1 MLLDYLQGKV
11 DTLMNSLD
19 AVVWI
24 LQEIAVTSQSLK
36 CDYDLDIILTL
47 NGKEIYRITKGRDRF
62 GNK

>member
-1 MLLDYLQGKV
+1 MSSKYLQEKV

-62 GNK
+62 DNE

>member
-1 MLLDYLQGKV
+1 MSSKYLQEKV

-36 CDYDLDIILTL
+36 CDYELDIILTL
-47 NGKEIYRITKGRDRF
+47 DGKEIYRITKGRDRF
-62 GNK
+62 DN

>member
-1 MLLDYLQGKV
+1 MSSKYLQEKV

-24 LQEIAVTSQSLK
+24 LQEIAITAQSLK

-47 NGKEIYRITKGRDRF
+47 DGKEIYRIKKGRDRF
-62 GNK
+62 DNK